1 MELHFTVTKETKKML
16 IRAIENEVG
25 EKAKYLGVPSC
36 AYQIGD
42 YTLAK
47 DGTLSWDDTLH
58 GDPKEFEHSAAV
70 VDACVMAGFE
80 PLDWADIKE
89 EYEEPEEGDAPID
102 NLVITIPKDKMPEQ
116 AVENLKNLVN
126 AKGDLIKKALKVRK
140 LPITED
146 EENIIIDWF
155 HGLDPEHANAYMTFV
170 GHLVDFAREAKRV
183 TAQKKPIENEKYEFR
198 CFLLRLGFIG
208 DDTKAQRKI
217 LMENLAGSAA
227 FKAGKKGE

>member
-1 MELHFTVTKETKKML
+1 MELHFNATKETKKML
-16 IRAIENEVG
+16 IQAIEAEVG
-25 EKAKYLGVPSC
+25 EKAKYLGAPSF

-42 YTLAK
+42 YHVAK
-47 DGTLSWDDTLH
+47 DGTLSWDDLLH

-80 PLDWADIKE
+80 PLEWDEFKAQYGDG
-89 EYEEPEEGDAPID
+89 EPEEPID
-102 NLVITIPKDKMPEQ
+102 NLVITIPKDKLSEQ
-116 AVENLKNLVN
+116 ALENLKNLLK
-126 AKGDLIKKALKVRK
+126 AKGDLIKKALKVKK
-140 LPITED
+140 LPIEED
-146 EENIIIDWF
+146 DENITIDWF
-155 HGLDPEHANAYMTFV
+155 KGLDPEHANAYMVFIS
-170 GHLVDFAREAKRV
+170 HLVDFAREAKRV